1 MLNDPNKYLEG
12 KFEELLTEA
21 KKVDKWVQKAE
32 KKGEVEHGAF
42 PKGFFAEKKT
52 AEGYVAGLLKYSD
65 GDVGKAIKRVTF
77 FLNRNSE
84 APNKTA
90 LESAKKKLEKK
101 LEKTKKESVEVSE
114 TVMTESQEIVKV
126 NLESYRYQSLS
137 DRFLMDD

>member
-32 KKGEVEHGAF
+32 KEGEISHNVF
-42 PKGFFAEKKT
+42 PKGFFADKKT
-52 AEGYVAGLLKYSD
+52 AEGYVTGLLKYSN

-101 LEKTKKESVEVSE
+101 LEKTKNESVEVSE
-114 TVMTESQEIVKV
+114 KVMTESQEVVKV
-126 NLESYRYQSLS
+126 NLESYRFQSLA